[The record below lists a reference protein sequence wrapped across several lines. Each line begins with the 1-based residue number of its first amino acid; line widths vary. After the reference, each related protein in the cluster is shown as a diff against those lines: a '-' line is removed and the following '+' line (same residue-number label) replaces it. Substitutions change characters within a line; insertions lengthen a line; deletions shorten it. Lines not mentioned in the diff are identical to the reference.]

1 MQHENYS
8 ATTLELCSCQRKVKI
23 MTKNVQELLFRITS
37 EKRGTKKDCRF
48 YYRLISRCAF
58 IQVWKLRLIYNHVTT
73 MNLFNSKFDFRGVRA
88 PTNFRPMY
96 LFFNPWKNKLTKVL
110 PCIGDMERKLAW
122 KRLGRLMKSSCYWKF
137 R

>member
-23 MTKNVQELLFRITS
+23 MTKNVQELLFRLTS

-73 MNLFNSKFDFRGVRA
+73 MNLFNSNFAFRGVRA

-96 LFFNPWKNKLTKVL
+96 LFFNPWTNWPKFFLVL
-110 PCIGDMERKLAW
+110 GIRKGNW
-122 KRLGRLMKSSCYWKF
+122 NRLSRLMKSSCYWKF